1 MTKPYNVIKFASLD
15 STNSYAIKNIG
26 RLDDRDIIVA
36 DIQTAGRGRFDR
48 KWISDVPDN
57 IYMSFVLKPQG
68 DYTKLPL
75 SNYTH
80 YLAVVLAETLK
91 SYGVNALIK
100 WPNDVKVDGK
110 KISGILSQ
118 TSFTNM
124 SFNGIVVGVGINL
137 NQKQSDI
144 AAVSQPATSLNL
156 ILGRHINNEDFMY
169 KLLDGFFAR
178 YDEFVEKGFAFI
190 RQSYLSKCMS
200 LGKEMTV
207 HTVSGDIAGIAVD
220 IDNDGRLRLDTP
232 TGLVTLT
239 EGD

>member
-1 MTKPYNVIKFASLD
+1 MPLTFGFVYQFASL
-15 STNSYAIKNIG
+15 
-26 RLDDRDIIVA
+26 
-36 DIQTAGRGRFDR
+36 
-48 KWISDVPDN
+48 
-57 IYMSFVLKPQG
+57 
-68 DYTKLPL
+68 
-75 SNYTH
+75 
-80 YLAVVLAETLK
+80 
-91 SYGVNALIK
+91 
-100 WPNDVKVDGK
+100 PNDVKVDGK

-144 AAVSQPATSLNL
+144 DAVSQPATSLNL

-178 YDEFVEKGFAFI
+178 YNEFVEKGFAFI

-220 IDNDGRLRLDTP
+220 IDDDGRLRLDTP
-232 TGLVTLT
+232 TGIVTLT